1 MIKIKQYNQKWRIGV
16 EEELE
21 FESKEEFDKNLKA
34 ILDLKEKFGRL
45 ENGRLEKWASGVR
58 SLFQHLRKQEH

>member
-45 ENGRLEKWASGVR
+45 ENGRLEK
-58 SLFQHLRKQEH
+58 